1 MRIETER
8 RDRERGPRGV
18 EKRGKRVSV
27 REGRE
32 EEMRESVGSV
42 SENGRGESE
51 SGRGVHQERGEW
63 NGRGMQ
69 RV

>member
-1 MRIETER
+1 
-8 RDRERGPRGV
+8 
-18 EKRGKRVSV
+18 
-27 REGRE
+27 
-32 EEMRESVGSV
+32 MRESVGSV